1 MDNRELVEG
10 TTLFIPVHV
19 KGALFEVRDGHAGQG
34 NGEIDITA
42 IETQFTGTFEFIV
55 RKDMRL
61 KWPRAETGVL
71 HQYGFPRKFDRGDQ
85 DRDS

>member
-61 KWPRAETGVL
+61 KWPRAETQRITSVWL
-71 HQYGFPRKFDRGDQ
+71 STKI
-85 DRDS
+85 